1 MADSASLS
9 GRVVSHYRVLE
20 KLGGGGMG
28 VVYEA
33 EDESLGRHVA
43 LKFLPDDVAHDGLA
57 LERFQREAR
66 AASALNHPNICTI
79 HEIGSFE
86 GRPFLAME
94 LMKGQTL
101 KQRIGG
107 KPLPADEALEIA
119 LQIADGLDAAHSE
132 GIVHRDIKPA
142 NIFLTKRDQVKILDF
157 GLAKLVQADGGSQV
171 SAGATVDAVVDPAML
186 TSPGTA
192 VGTVAYMS
200 PEQVRGKALDARTDI
215 FSFGVVLYEMV
226 TGVVPFRGDTSGV
239 ITHAI
244 LSQEP
249 VPALRLNPDLP
260 AKFEEI
266 ISKAM
271 EKDRDLRYQTA
282 SDIRTDLKR
291 MRRDTGSGRISTASG
306 TAVQDGT
313 AKVDSASSAAIAAAP
328 AASGMGRNKYLIAGA
343 AAVLLIAAFVAYHF
357 WNRESGPSGPAK
369 ITQISHWDKPM
380 DGARLSPDGHTVAF
394 VSPVNGVE
402 QVFFMLSAGGEPLQL
417 TSDAGDKTVQCFS
430 PDGTEI
436 YYTTSGGRDE
446 IWAMP
451 ALGGTASRVASGTA
465 LVPSADGASL
475 FFLKSDSRGIFRTSK
490 SGVGEEKIYSFDSTT
505 FPPLEI
511 LPFPGGSHL
520 LVLTSTAIYS
530 SAPSSFHAYDLDL
543 SARSTVDVG
552 EVPGNPF
559 DAIWGEPGTSLL
571 FSRAVNGLTNIW
583 KYSLKDK
590 SLTQVTSG
598 TGPDT
603 SPLPDPGGK
612 GIYFV
617 NGKSTG
623 VLTAYNVR
631 SKQFA
636 DIASENATQPA
647 ISPDGKRVM
656 YVMAPESDR
665 SEVWSANIDGSGRV
679 RLATGESLATATFA
693 SDSFHLGFLSA
704 EREGP
709 DKIFVAG
716 ADGSGRRQL
725 IFTAKSAQNL
735 IWGPDQKTVYLN
747 GAEAGSKATS
757 IWKESADG
765 STPEKLVEGCGYVF
779 IVAPGGQYLITLI
792 AAGEKSGIYELSL
805 ADRSCTLLTPN
816 VVTFGI
822 TMARDGK
829 AFFYA
834 VPGGRDVTIY
844 RQGWA
849 DGKLVGAAQVALK
862 LPFSFP
868 LTTGG
873 NAYDLSGDLSEVF
886 YARLGGHADLYLL
899 SQK

>member
-1 MADSASLS
+1 VADSSSLS

-107 KPLPADEALEIA
+107 KAMAVDEALEIA

-142 NIFLTKRDQVKILDF
+142 NIFLSKREQVKILDF
-157 GLAKLVQADGGSQV
+157 GLAKLVQTQGGGQDSV
-171 SAGATVDAVVDPAML
+171 GATVDAVDRSML
-186 TSPGTA
+186 TSPGIA

-200 PEQVRGKALDARTDI
+200 PEQVRGEVLDARTDI
-215 FSFGVVLYEMV
+215 FSFGVVMYEMV
-226 TGVVPFRGDTSGV
+226 TGVLPFRGETSGV

-244 LSQEP
+244 LEKEP
-249 VPALRLNPDLP
+249 NSPVRLNPDLP
-260 AKFEEI
+260 LKFEEI
-266 ISKAM
+266 ISKAL
-271 EKDRDLRYQTA
+271 EKDRELRYQTA

-291 MRRDTGSGRISTASG
+291 LRRDTGSGRISSTSG
-306 TAVQDGT
+306 KALQQ
-313 AKVDSASSAAIAAAP
+313 SAPEAATTSSSVAIAAAP
-328 AASGMGRNKYLIAGA
+328 SSSGLARNKYAIAA
-343 AAVLLIAAFVAYHF
+343 AAVVVLLAAFVANHF
-357 WNRESGPSGPAK
+357 WNRESAPSGPAK

-380 DGARLSPDGHTVAF
+380 DGAKLSPDGHTVAF
-394 VSPVNGVE
+394 VSPVNGIE
-402 QVFFMLSAGGEPLQL
+402 QVFLMLSSGGEPLQL
-417 TSDAGDKTVQCFS
+417 TSDAGDKNVQSFS
-430 PDGTEI
+430 ADGTEI
-436 YYTTSGGRDE
+436 YYETSGGRDE
-446 IWAMP
+446 IWAVP
-451 ALGGTASRVASGTA
+451 ALGGTPSRVASANA

-475 FFLKSDSRGIFRTSK
+475 FFLKSDSRAIFRTSK

-505 FPPLEI
+505 FPPQAI
-511 LPFPGGSHL
+511 LPFPGEGHL
-520 LVLTSTAIYS
+520 LVLTSNPVIS
-530 SAPSSFHAYDLDL
+530 SVTSSFHAYDLDL

-552 EVPGNPF
+552 EVPGNPY
-559 DAIWGEPGTSLL
+559 DATWGEPGKTLL
-571 FSRAVNGLTNIW
+571 ISRTVNGLTNIW
-583 KYSLKDK
+583 KYGLKDK
-590 SLTQVTSG
+590 SLAQVTSG

-603 SPLPDPGGK
+603 SPLTDPGGK

-631 SKQFA
+631 SKQLT
-636 DIASENATQPA
+636 DIAWENATQPA

-656 YVMAPESDR
+656 YVTAPASDR
-665 SEVWSANIDGSGRV
+665 TEVWAASIDGSGKV
-679 RLATGESLATATFA
+679 RLATGESVATATFA
-693 SDSFHLGFLSA
+693 VDNFHLGFLSA

-709 DKIFVAG
+709 DKLFVAG

-725 IFTAKSAQNL
+725 NWTAKSAQNL

-747 GAEAGSKATS
+747 GVEAGSKASS
-757 IWKESADG
+757 IWRESADG
-765 STPEKLVEGCGYVF
+765 STPEKLVEGCGYAF

-792 AAGEKSGIYELSL
+792 AAGEKTGIYELSL
-805 ADRSCTLLTPN
+805 SDRKCTLLTPN

-822 TMARDGK
+822 TVARDGK
-829 AFFYA
+829 AFLYA
-834 VPGGRDVTIY
+834 VPGQRDVTIY

-862 LPFSFP
+862 LPFAFP
-868 LTTGG
+868 LTSGG
-873 NAYDLSGDLSEVF
+873 NAYDLAGDLSEVV
-886 YARLGGHADLYLL
+886 YARVGGHADLYLL